1 MTEEPRQNEEP
12 TDDSDSVPDP
22 TGESAPDTTPAPL
35 EPVAPEPVAQPSSPT
50 SDSSAATTPASGQ
63 PQSAPDRM
71 SGYSSRSR
79 DDVSDAGAIPDVDE
93 NAPSASSAP
102 PKWEYEMS
110 AHRIAVELKRIE
122 NEVWTLLDGSD
133 TKRKRRLAGSR
144 RWMELEDD
152 IRNWRYGGRFDEA
165 VLDRLQQLVCRRNY
179 LFTRLRFSASTRP
192 VWNS

>member
-1 MTEEPRQNEEP
+1 MTEEPLNNAEP
-12 TDDSDSVPDP
+12 TDETASASDRADENTPDP
-22 TGESAPDTTPAPL
+22 APP
-35 EPVAPEPVAQPSSPT
+35 APEPVAEETTPT
-50 SDSSAATTPASGQ
+50 SDSSAPGAPASDA
-63 PQSAPDRM
+63 PPSAPVP
-71 SGYSSRSR
+71 STSYSARNR
-79 DDVSDAGAIPDVDE
+79 DDVSDAGAIPDVDDT
-93 NAPSASSAP
+93 APIASSAP

-152 IRNWRYGGRFDEA
+152 IRNWRYTGRFDEA
-165 VLDRLQQLVCRRNY
+165 VLDRLQQLVCRRHY

>member
-1 MTEEPRQNEEP
+1 MTEEPLNNTEP
-12 TDDSDSVPDP
+12 TDETSAGPDVAGEGAPDP
-22 TGESAPDTTPAPL
+22 APT
-35 EPVAPEPVAQPSSPT
+35 APEAEDSSPT
-50 SDSSAATTPASGQ
+50 SEPSSSDAPASDA
-63 PQSAPDRM
+63 PPSAPVTS
-71 SGYSSRSR
+71 SGYSARNR
-79 DDVSDAGAIPDVDE
+79 DDVSDTGAISDIE
-93 NAPSASSAP
+93 EAAPTASSAP

-122 NEVWTLLDGSD
+122 NEVWTLLDGPD

-165 VLDRLQQLVCRRNY
+165 VLDRLQQLVCRRYY